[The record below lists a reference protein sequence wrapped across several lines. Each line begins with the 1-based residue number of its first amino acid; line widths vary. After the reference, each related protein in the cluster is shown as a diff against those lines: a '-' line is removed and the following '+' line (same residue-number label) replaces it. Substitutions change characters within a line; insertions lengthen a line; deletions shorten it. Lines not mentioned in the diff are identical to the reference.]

1 MYWFEEEER
10 PGMQIV
16 WRNPLPPR
24 RSRSRPRLLELNMNT
39 TIYVAGGPDVEAV
52 FELISGGNIDTVVE
66 RSAEVCSHAVED
78 FGVSPWQTQQAPR
91 PPSDVKLA
99 DGKQAERAADS
110 LLQNVVHRL
119 VSAGFSRL

>member
-1 MYWFEEEER
+1 MYWFEEEEA

-24 RSRSRPRLLELNMNT
+24 RSRSRPRLLELDMDT
-39 TIYVAGGPDVEAV
+39 TIYVAGSPDVEAV
-52 FELISGGNIDTVVE
+52 FELIPGGNFATVAE
-66 RSAEVCSHAVED
+66 RSAEVCPHAFED
-78 FGVSPWQTQQAPR
+78 FGVSPWQRQQAPC

-99 DGKQAERAADS
+99 DGKQTEPAADS

-119 VSAGFSRL
+119 VSAGFSRV